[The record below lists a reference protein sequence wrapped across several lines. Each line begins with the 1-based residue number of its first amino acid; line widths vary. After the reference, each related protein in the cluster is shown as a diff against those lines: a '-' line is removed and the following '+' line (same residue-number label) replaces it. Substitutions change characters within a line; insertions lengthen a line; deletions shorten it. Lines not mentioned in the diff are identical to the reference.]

1 MKHFFLLLCLA
12 VTAGLPAAAQQLTN
26 GSADNIVGNYIGRQN
41 GDCFKVR
48 VTRLADGTY
57 RAQVYWVERD
67 CDESGRKILDSKN
80 PDRSLRQTPYDQIVL
95 FNGLKYNAKDKCW
108 DGTKIYDPQRGIRA
122 NMRAD
127 FTPKG
132 NLRIRGSLLGISETI
147 YWQRIP

>member
-1 MKHFFLLLCLA
+1 MKHFFLLLCMA
-12 VTAGLPAAAQQLTN
+12 AAGIHAAAQQPLN

-95 FNGLKYNAKDKCW
+95 FNGLKYNAKDNCW
-108 DGTKIYDPQRGIRA
+108 DGAKIYDPQRGIRA

-132 NLRIRGSLLGISETI
+132 NLRIRGSLLGITETI